1 MNDKDSGNQ
10 MMRMPF
16 FMCIGLSV
24 GTAIGAALDNIPV
37 WMCIGLSI
45 GVGLGTVLDA
55 KKKAEKDPS
64 EDTTKNND

>member
-1 MNDKDSGNQ
+1 MKDKDSGNQ

-45 GVGLGTVLDA
+45 VVGLGTALDA
-55 KKKAEKDPS
+55 KNKKKPS
-64 EDTTKNND
+64 EDTEEKKAD

>member
-1 MNDKDSGNQ
+1 MKDKNSDNQ
-10 MMRMPF
+10 MMLMPF
-16 FMCIGLSV
+16 FMCIGISV

-55 KKKAEKDPS
+55 KKKAEKNSS
-64 EDTTKNND
+64 EDTEKNDD